1 MTDDEI
7 KAIVLRAIGAI
18 APEADLDQIDPAV
31 DLREQLDIDSMDGL
45 NIMIGIHEATGVDIP
60 EADYP
65 LSLACRGGL
74 CSGFSLTSRSRVWV
88 RCSAGIISSDRS
100 PQGVGAMRVA
110 T

>member
-7 KAIVLRAIGAI
+7 KAIVLRAIGDI
-18 APEADLDQIDPAV
+18 APEADLSQLDPTA

-65 LSLACRGGL
+65 QMVNLNGC
-74 CSGFSLTSRSRVWV
+74 
-88 RCSAGIISSDRS
+88 
-100 PQGVGAMRVA
+100 VA
-110 T
+110 YLRARLKTA